1 MDGCLGVIC
10 FVESFPMLT
19 YILDPNL
26 NGCKAAQNGICLIPA
41 DVFFSLHIQILL
53 GLFILKITVQA
64 TDNNFVGGDV
74 IQNYFRIIFFLPK
87 NHILVLSDCLFVNE
101 CLVLRCLHLFVFL
114 SSARH
119 RLLACLY
126 SSTCTLRVCMTF
138 SYCAENFRFLIVLKN
153 FSTLEH
159 KPSLFRFL
167 DFGLVLPQEDGSSDD
182 IGFLTSQW
190 RLVCDRIFVLC
201 QPSTSLHTISF
212 FKKRYMCLC

>member
-74 IQNYFRIIFFLPK
+74 IPNYFRIIFFLPK

-101 CLVLRCLHLFVFL
+101 CLVLRCLHFFSCFIFGKASIGCMFIFSCLQFACIGQFL
-114 SSARH
+114 
-119 RLLACLY
+119 LLC
-126 SSTCTLRVCMTF
+126 
-138 SYCAENFRFLIVLKN
+138 
-153 FSTLEH
+153 
-159 KPSLFRFL
+159 
-167 DFGLVLPQEDGSSDD
+167 
-182 IGFLTSQW
+182 
-190 RLVCDRIFVLC
+190 
-201 QPSTSLHTISF
+201 
-212 FKKRYMCLC
+212 

>member
-74 IQNYFRIIFFLPK
+74 IPNYFRIIFFFAK
-87 NHILVLSDCLFVNE
+87 ESYLS
-101 CLVLRCLHLFVFL
+101 
-114 SSARH
+114 
-119 RLLACLY
+119 
-126 SSTCTLRVCMTF
+126 TF
-138 SYCAENFRFLIVLKN
+138 
-153 FSTLEH
+153 
-159 KPSLFRFL
+159 
-167 DFGLVLPQEDGSSDD
+167 
-182 IGFLTSQW
+182 
-190 RLVCDRIFVLC
+190 
-201 QPSTSLHTISF
+201 
-212 FKKRYMCLC
+212 

>member
-74 IQNYFRIIFFLPK
+74 IPNYLESYFFLPK
-87 NHILVLSDCLFVNE
+87 NHILVLSDYLFVNE
-101 CLVLRCLHLFVFL
+101 CLVLCCLHLFVFHL
-114 SSARH
+114 WQDIDI
-119 RLLACLY
+119 AC
-126 SSTCTLRVCMTF
+126 MFIF
-138 SYCAENFRFLIVLKN
+138 SYLQFVGMRHFLL
-153 FSTLEH
+153 
-159 KPSLFRFL
+159 
-167 DFGLVLPQEDGSSDD
+167 
-182 IGFLTSQW
+182 
-190 RLVCDRIFVLC
+190 LC
-201 QPSTSLHTISF
+201 
-212 FKKRYMCLC
+212 